1 MHYIENIL
9 TSEKIKI
16 LFLFLLIIFTNINKS
31 FSKET
36 LNLDFE
42 TIQVTL
48 KGNFIQGGLVKG
60 NIFPNKV
67 IKFEDK
73 ILLKDTNG
81 NFVFGFG
88 RDYKENSYLEVKI
101 SEKKWLKRSF
111 KIKNKTYN
119 TQIINGLQKKMVTPP
134 KSFYDRIK
142 KENKSIKLIR
152 NLNTEVNFIFQEFVL
167 PITGIVTGV
176 FGSQRIL
183 NGKPRRPHYGIDIAA
198 PKGTPVIA
206 PIDSIVRMAK
216 KDLYFTGGTIILDH
230 GHGVTSVYS
239 HLSLININV
248 GDKVIKGQKIA
259 EVGSSGRST
268 GPHLDWRVNWFNQR
282 LDPAL
287 LIN

>member
-1 MHYIENIL
+1 MY
-9 TSEKIKI
+9 
-16 LFLFLLIIFTNINKS
+16 NKS
-31 FSKET
+31 FTNKFFNNIFIIFIIFIITEKSFAKET
-36 LNLDFE
+36 LILKYDNIIVNL
-42 TIQVTL
+42 Q
-48 KGNFIQGGLVKG
+48 GNFIQGGLVKG

-67 IKFEDK
+67 IKFENK

-81 NFVFGFG
+81 KFVFGFG
-88 RDYKENSYLEVKI
+88 RDYKEDSYLEVKI
-101 SEKKWLKRSF
+101 SEKKWLKKSF
-111 KIKNKTYN
+111 KIKKQTYN
-119 TQIINGLQKKMVTPP
+119 TQYINGLQKKMVTPP

-152 NLNTEVNFIFQEFVL
+152 NLNTEVNFIFQEFIL
-167 PITGIVTGV
+167 PTKGIVTGV

-198 PKGTPVIA
+198 SKGTSVIA
-206 PIDSIVRMAK
+206 PIDSIVRMAE

-259 EVGSSGRST
+259 EVGSTGRST

>member
-1 MHYIENIL
+1 MY
-9 TSEKIKI
+9 
-16 LFLFLLIIFTNINKS
+16 NKS
-31 FSKET
+31 FTNKFFNNIFIIFIIFIITEKSFAKET
-36 LNLDFE
+36 LILKYDNIIVNL
-42 TIQVTL
+42 Q
-48 KGNFIQGGLVKG
+48 GNFIQGGLVKG
-60 NIFPNKV
+60 KIFPNKV
-67 IKFEDK
+67 IKFENK
-73 ILLKDTNG
+73 ILLRDTNG
-81 NFVFGFG
+81 KFVFGFG

-101 SEKKWLKRSF
+101 SEKKWLKKSF
-111 KIKNKTYN
+111 KIKKQTYN
-119 TQIINGLQKKMVTPP
+119 TQYINGLQKKMVTPP

-152 NLNTEVNFIFQEFVL
+152 NLNTEVNFIFQEFIL
-167 PITGIVTGV
+167 PTKGIVTGV

-198 PKGTPVIA
+198 SKGTSVIA
-206 PIDSIVRMAK
+206 PIDSIVRMAE

>member
-1 MHYIENIL
+1 MY
-9 TSEKIKI
+9 
-16 LFLFLLIIFTNINKS
+16 NKS
-31 FSKET
+31 FTNKFFNNIFIIFIIFIITEKSFAKET
-36 LNLDFE
+36 LILKYNNIIVNL
-42 TIQVTL
+42 Q
-48 KGNFIQGGLVKG
+48 GNFIQGGLVKG

-67 IKFEDK
+67 IKFENK

-81 NFVFGFG
+81 KFVFGFG

-101 SEKKWLKRSF
+101 SEKEWLKKSF
-111 KIKNKTYN
+111 KIKKQTYN
-119 TQIINGLQKKMVTPP
+119 TQYINGLQKKMVTPP

-152 NLNTEVNFIFQEFVL
+152 NLNTEVNFIFQEFIL
-167 PITGIVTGV
+167 PTKGIVTGV

-198 PKGTPVIA
+198 SKGTSVIA
-206 PIDSIVRMAK
+206 PIDSIVRMAE

>member
-1 MHYIENIL
+1 
-9 TSEKIKI
+9 
-16 LFLFLLIIFTNINKS
+16 
-31 FSKET
+31 
-36 LNLDFE
+36 
-42 TIQVTL
+42 
-48 KGNFIQGGLVKG
+48 
-60 NIFPNKV
+60 
-67 IKFEDK
+67 
-73 ILLKDTNG
+73 
-81 NFVFGFG
+81 
-88 RDYKENSYLEVKI
+88 
-101 SEKKWLKRSF
+101 
-111 KIKNKTYN
+111 
-119 TQIINGLQKKMVTPP
+119 MVTPP

-152 NLNTEVNFIFQEFVL
+152 NLNTEVNFIFQEFIW
-167 PITGIVTGV
+167 PNKGIISGV

-198 PKGTPVIA
+198 SKGTSVIA
-206 PIDSIVRMAK
+206 PIDSIVRMAE

>member
-1 MHYIENIL
+1 MY
-9 TSEKIKI
+9 
-16 LFLFLLIIFTNINKS
+16 NKS
-31 FSKET
+31 FTNKFFNNIFIIFIIFIITEKSFAKET
-36 LNLDFE
+36 LILKYDNIIVNL
-42 TIQVTL
+42 Q
-48 KGNFIQGGLVKG
+48 GNFIQGGLIKG
-60 NIFPNKV
+60 NIFPDKV
-67 IKFEDK
+67 IKFENK

-81 NFVFGFG
+81 KFVFGFG
-88 RDYKENSYLEVKI
+88 RDYKEDSYLEVKI
-101 SEKKWLKRSF
+101 SEKKWLKKSF
-111 KIKNKTYN
+111 KIKKQTYN
-119 TQIINGLQKKMVTPP
+119 TQYINGLQKKMVTPP

-152 NLNTEVNFIFQEFVL
+152 NLNTEVNFIFQEFIL
-167 PITGIVTGV
+167 PTKGIVTGV

-198 PKGTPVIA
+198 SKGTSVIA
-206 PIDSIVRMAK
+206 PIDSIVRMAE

>member
-1 MHYIENIL
+1 MY
-9 TSEKIKI
+9 
-16 LFLFLLIIFTNINKS
+16 NKS
-31 FSKET
+31 FINKFFNNIFIIFIIFIITEKSFAKET
-36 LNLDFE
+36 LILKYDNIIVNL
-42 TIQVTL
+42 Q
-48 KGNFIQGGLVKG
+48 GNFIQGGLVKG

-67 IKFEDK
+67 IKFENK

-81 NFVFGFG
+81 KFVFGFG
-88 RDYKENSYLEVKI
+88 RDYKEDSYLEVKI
-101 SEKKWLKRSF
+101 SEKKWLKKSF
-111 KIKNKTYN
+111 KIKKQTYN
-119 TQIINGLQKKMVTPP
+119 TQYINGLQKKMVTPP

-152 NLNTEVNFIFQEFVL
+152 NLNTEVNFIFQEFIL
-167 PITGIVTGV
+167 PTKGIVTGV

-198 PKGTPVIA
+198 SKGTSVIA
-206 PIDSIVRMAK
+206 PIDSIVRMAE